1 VDLRLRGRRA
11 LVTGASAGI
20 GRAVVRALAVE
31 GCNVAFCARRAE
43 PLAELAAQVS
53 GTAGRRAVPVVADMT
68 RPADVERFIAEAADA
83 LGGIDILVNNAA
95 TSTLGTISEVSDEQ
109 WSYDLDVKLLGYVR
123 ACRAA
128 LPHLRAAGGGRILN
142 VTGNAARQPI
152 AQQMSG
158 GAATAAVLN
167 FTVALAAQV
176 AADGI
181 HVIAVAP
188 GPVLTPRV
196 EAQAQA
202 LAQRLGVTVQEAVGR
217 MGRELPLGRI
227 PEAAEIA
234 GIVAFLASE
243 RAAYMTGTTV
253 TVDGGISRGI

>member
-1 VDLRLRGRRA
+1 
-11 LVTGASAGI
+11 
-20 GRAVVRALAVE
+20 
-31 GCNVAFCARRAE
+31 
-43 PLAELAAQVS
+43 
-53 GTAGRRAVPVVADMT
+53 
-68 RPADVERFIAEAADA
+68 
-83 LGGIDILVNNAA
+83 
-95 TSTLGTISEVSDEQ
+95 
-109 WSYDLDVKLLGYVR
+109 
-123 ACRAA
+123 
-128 LPHLRAAGGGRILN
+128 
-142 VTGNAARQPI
+142 
-152 AQQMSG
+152 
-158 GAATAAVLN
+158 VLN